1 MRLLATVVVFVAVAT
16 TATAAPPAPQP
27 PSAEELA
34 TIMRGLLVTAL
45 PDPLVGQEFNWGHQ
59 VEVAN
64 GITWE
69 GDGLFKR
76 PHKQK
81 KFQNDGIWRKIHVTA
96 VDPGKNLKLAVK
108 NVQQPEKGRT
118 TFDMV
123 ITLQARIDFEQ
134 QIWTRGT
141 RLYSGET
148 RARCR
153 PLVVLK
159 CESTSRVE
167 KTGGL
172 LPDVVFR
179 MRVLDA
185 KLSYDEFKVEH
196 TAGVGGDVAKVIGDA
211 VHETVKLWMP
221 SLEKDL
227 KEKANKAIVK
237 AGDTKEVRLGLGKLL
252 DGK

>member
-1 MRLLATVVVFVAVAT
+1 MRRIAAAVLIVVAGTVQAG
-16 TATAAPPAPQP
+16 PPAAEA
-27 PSAEELA
+27 PSADELA
-34 TIMRGLLVTAL
+34 TIMRGLLVAAL
-45 PDPLVGQEFNWGHQ
+45 PDPLVAQEFNWGHQ
-59 VEVAN
+59 TEVAN

-69 GDGLFKR
+69 GSGFLKT

-81 KFQNDGIWRKIHVTA
+81 KFKNDGVWRKIKVTA
-96 VDPGKNLKLAVK
+96 VDPDKNVKLAVK
-108 NVQQPEKGRT
+108 TVQQPEKGRT

-123 ITLQARIDFEQ
+123 ITLPTKIDFEQ
-134 QIWTRGT
+134 QVWARGT

-148 RARCR
+148 RAKCQ

-167 KTGGL
+167 KSGGL

-185 KLSYDEFKVEH
+185 KLSYGDLKVQH
-196 TAGVGGDVAKVIGDA
+196 TAGVGGDLAKAIGEGL
-211 VHETVKLWMP
+211 HETVKLWMP

-227 KEKANKAIVK
+227 KEKAAKAIVK